1 VVDEETRLYNL
12 FSRRVTSYKPARPFL
27 SAPTVPFHPF
37 PLPLGSTALLPVG
50 IGQNIFVLPNQ
61 MQMKNV
67 VPILHTLKYREIQM

>member
-1 VVDEETRLYNL
+1 MRRLVCIIFFQGEL
-12 FSRRVTSYKPARPFL
+12 HPYKPAPPFL